1 MATLIFATY
10 AIAHFSVAVF
20 ALRILRRYAA
30 PGALIIAVLSIGLI
44 YDNGLIA
51 LGSSIG
57 IGDTLETL
65 SWPRFI
71 LHAVVTPFM
80 IIAVV
85 QVAIAGGIQWLNTRA
100 AWTGIWVLTAAMVG
114 YGIYELTILELQPA
128 CFGGITRYT
137 SSASPAQFCFE
148 GQQQL
153 PGVGPP
159 IPSILAVFL
168 IMGFG
173 AVLWKRHRWPWFV
186 LGGLQ
191 MLLAA
196 SVPFSQFGLIP
207 GNGGE
212 VILQFAFVATAYRLS
227 SGWPSKGASRRGDS
241 AQQAA

>member
-1 MATLIFATY
+1 VATLVFCLY
-10 AIAHFSVAVF
+10 SLAHFSTVVF
-20 ALRILRRYAA
+20 AVRILRRYSA
-30 PGALIIAVLSIGLI
+30 PGAAIIALLSLGLV

-57 IGDTLETL
+57 IGATLETL

-71 LHAVVTPFM
+71 LHALVTPLM
-80 IIAVV
+80 IVAVV
-85 QVAIAGGIQWLNTRA
+85 QIAVAGGVRWLDSRA
-100 AWTGIWVLTAAMVG
+100 AWTGVWLLIAAMIGSGV
-114 YGIYELTILELQPA
+114 YELTLLELQPA
-128 CFGGITRYT
+128 CFSGITRYT

-148 GQQQL
+148 GQQSL
-153 PGVGPP
+153 AGLGPP

-168 IMGFG
+168 IIGFG
-173 AVLWKRHRWPWFV
+173 VALWRRKRWPWFG

-196 SVPFSQFGLIP
+196 AVPFSQFGLIP

-227 SGWPSKGASRRGDS
+227 SGWR
-241 AQQAA
+241 

>member
-1 MATLIFATY
+1 LATLVFCLY
-10 AIAHFSVAVF
+10 SLAHFSTVVF
-20 ALRILRRYAA
+20 AVRILRRYSA
-30 PGALIIAVLSIGLI
+30 PGAAIIALLSLGLI
-44 YDNGLIA
+44 YDNGIIA

-57 IGDTLETL
+57 IGATLETL

-71 LHAVVTPFM
+71 LHALVTPVM
-80 IIAVV
+80 IVAVV
-85 QVAIAGGIQWLNTRA
+85 QIAAAGGVRWLDSRA
-100 AWTGIWVLTAAMVG
+100 TWTGVWLLTAAMIG
-114 YGIYELTILELQPA
+114 YGAYELTLLELQPA
-128 CFGGITRYT
+128 CFSGITRYT

-148 GQQQL
+148 GQQSL
-153 PGVGPP
+153 AGVGPP

-173 AVLWKRHRWPWFV
+173 VALWRRQRWPWFG

-196 SVPFSQFGLIP
+196 AVPFSQFGLIP

-227 SGWPSKGASRRGDS
+227 SGWR
-241 AQQAA
+241 

>member
-1 MATLIFATY
+1 VATLVFCLY
-10 AIAHFSVAVF
+10 SLAHFSTVVF
-20 ALRILRRYAA
+20 AVRILRRYSA
-30 PGALIIAVLSIGLI
+30 PGAAIIALLSLGLV

-57 IGDTLETL
+57 IGATLETL

-71 LHAVVTPFM
+71 LHALVTPLM
-80 IIAVV
+80 IVAVIQIAV
-85 QVAIAGGIQWLNTRA
+85 AGGVRWLDSRA
-100 AWTGIWVLTAAMVG
+100 AWTGVWLLIAAMIG
-114 YGIYELTILELQPA
+114 YGVYELTLLELQPA
-128 CFGGITRYT
+128 CFSGITRYT
-137 SSASPAQFCFE
+137 SSASPVQFCFE
-148 GQQQL
+148 GQQSL
-153 PGVGPP
+153 TGVGPP

-173 AVLWKRHRWPWFV
+173 MVLWRRQRWPWFG

-196 SVPFSQFGLIP
+196 AVPFSQFGMIP

-227 SGWPSKGASRRGDS
+227 SGWR
-241 AQQAA
+241 

>member
-1 MATLIFATY
+1 MATLIFVLY
-10 AIAHFSVAVF
+10 SIAHVAVAVF
-20 ALRILRRYAA
+20 ALRILSRYSA
-30 PGALIIAVLSIGLI
+30 PGALIIAVLSIGLV
-44 YDNGLIA
+44 YDNGIIA

-57 IGDTLETL
+57 IGDTLEML

-71 LHAVVTPFM
+71 LHAVITPFM
-80 IIAVV
+80 IVAVV
-85 QVAIAGGIQWLNTRA
+85 QVAIAGGIRWLNTRA

-137 SSASPAQFCFE
+137 SSASAAQFCFE
-148 GQQQL
+148 GQQSL

-159 IPSILAVFL
+159 IPSIAAVFL

-173 AVLWKRHRWPWFV
+173 AVLWKRHRWPWFA

-212 VILQFAFVATAYRLS
+212 VILQFAFVATAYRFS
-227 SGWPSKGASRRGDS
+227 SGWRSVSDTRH
-241 AQQAA
+241 

>member
-1 MATLIFATY
+1 MATLIFSVY
-10 AIAHFSVAVF
+10 ALAHFAVAVF
-20 ALRILRRYAA
+20 ALRILRRYSA
-30 PGALIIAVLSIGLI
+30 PGALIVAVLSIGLI

-71 LHAVVTPFM
+71 LHALVTPFM

-85 QVAIAGGIQWLNTRA
+85 QVAIAGGIKWLNTRA
-100 AWTGIWVLTAAMVG
+100 AWTGIWILLAALVG
-114 YGIYELTILELQPA
+114 YGIYELTLLELQPA
-128 CFGGITRYT
+128 CFMGITRYT
-137 SSASPAQFCFE
+137 SSASPAQFCFA
-148 GQQQL
+148 GQQSL

-159 IPSILAVFL
+159 IPSILSVFL

-173 AVLWKRHRWPWFV
+173 AVLWKRHRWPWFA

-196 SVPFSQFGLIP
+196 SVPFSQYGLIP

-212 VILQFAFVATAYRLS
+212 VILQFAFVSTAYRFS
-227 SGWPSKGASRRGDS
+227 SGWRPASDTKH
-241 AQQAA
+241 

>member
-1 MATLIFATY
+1 LATLVFCLY
-10 AIAHFSVAVF
+10 SLAHFSTVVF
-20 ALRILRRYAA
+20 AVRILRRYSA
-30 PGALIIAVLSIGLI
+30 PGAAIIALLSLGLI
-44 YDNGLIA
+44 YDNGIIA

-57 IGDTLETL
+57 IGATLETL

-71 LHAVVTPFM
+71 LHALVTPLM
-80 IIAVV
+80 IVAVV
-85 QVAIAGGIQWLNTRA
+85 QIAVAGGVRWLDSRA
-100 AWTGIWVLTAAMVG
+100 AWTGVWLLIAAMIG
-114 YGIYELTILELQPA
+114 YGVYELTLLELQPA
-128 CFGGITRYT
+128 CFSGITRYT

-148 GQQQL
+148 GQQSL
-153 PGVGPP
+153 AGLGPP

-173 AVLWKRHRWPWFV
+173 VALWRRQRWPWFG

-196 SVPFSQFGLIP
+196 AVPFSQFGLIP

-227 SGWPSKGASRRGDS
+227 SGWR
-241 AQQAA
+241 